1 MTAWM
6 EQAACAQIGPGLFYV
21 GEKAQ
26 VREYDAARSV
36 CTTCPVQADCL
47 DFALE
52 VDDRHGMWGGL
63 TPGERDQ
70 VRNKRGLHRG
80 GDHGTSATRESQ
92 VRDDRILARYEAT
105 GSRDGAYIA
114 AELGITVAAF
124 NARMARARKR
134 RDSRQ
139 QVAS

>member
-6 EQAACAQIGPGLFYV
+6 EDAACAQIGPGLFYV

-26 VREYDAARSV
+26 AREYDAARSV
-36 CTTCPVQADCL
+36 CNTCPVKVDCL
-47 DFALE
+47 EFALE

-63 TPGERDQ
+63 SPQEREK
-70 VRNKRGLHRG
+70 VRKQRGLHRVS
-80 GDHGTSATRESQ
+80 DHSMLASRESQ
-92 VRDDRILARYEAT
+92 IRDDRTLARYEA
-105 GSRDGAYIA
+105 GGGRDGAHFA
-114 AELGITVAAF
+114 AELGITTAAF

-134 RDSRQ
+134 RDNRQ